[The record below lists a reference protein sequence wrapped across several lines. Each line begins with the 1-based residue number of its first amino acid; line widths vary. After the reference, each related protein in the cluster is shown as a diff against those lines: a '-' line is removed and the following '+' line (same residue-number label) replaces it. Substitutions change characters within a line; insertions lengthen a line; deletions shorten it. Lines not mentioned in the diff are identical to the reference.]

1 MKKSRSQSGFLCGDD
16 VPLFVCSFLRLSPTR
31 TDGGGG
37 LSRRPFAQNNRC
49 RDIKFPP
56 KSLSPETFATFKSL
70 LRRIMYG
77 TKVTPQLFPAPSVKK
92 IRPGGKSVSR
102 RGMGCAFCT
111 VSTTQFNDNNQWR
124 LCIRYNA
131 EICYIFT

>member
-92 IRPGGKSVSR
+92 FAPEENLFPGAVWVVHSAQCLQLNLMIITSGDCVYGIMLKFV
-102 RGMGCAFCT
+102 T
-111 VSTTQFNDNNQWR
+111 
-124 LCIRYNA
+124 
-131 EICYIFT
+131 